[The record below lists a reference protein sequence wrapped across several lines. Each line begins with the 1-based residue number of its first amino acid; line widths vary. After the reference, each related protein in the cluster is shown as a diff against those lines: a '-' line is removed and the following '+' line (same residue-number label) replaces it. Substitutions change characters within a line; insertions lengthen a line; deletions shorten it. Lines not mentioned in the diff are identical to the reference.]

1 MLHKYTDQNL
11 LEIIRGSKSVATS
24 DLLLFKLTH
33 SDLSEEIETQYAV
46 SRLLKK
52 PNSDVEKY
60 FVELVESEDLPLR
73 KKYHLIRAMPKFKS
87 LEALNVLG
95 RQIGR
100 YDYDINSCI
109 LYSLLDFYDHSEF
122 RNENLQPVLDGIYMV
137 ISKTE
142 LDGLDYLMAAEKL
155 DNETHSKV
163 SEIFLSFPNFSGEEL
178 EFGKLKKIF
187 LKRGVRLKTYGG

>member
-1 MLHKYTDQNL
+1 MDMLRRYTNQHLFDVIEGKAN
-11 LEIIRGSKSVATS
+11 IAKV
-24 DLLLFKLTH
+24 DLLVFKLTH
-33 SDLSEEIETQYAV
+33 SDLSEEIETQYAI

-52 PNSDVEKY
+52 PDPDVEKY
-60 FVELVESEDLPLR
+60 FIELVESEDLSLR
-73 KKYHLIRAMPKFKS
+73 KKYHLIRAMPKFNS
-87 LEALNVLG
+87 LEALNVLV
-95 RQIGR
+95 RQIGK

-155 DNETHSKV
+155 DNDTHPKV
-163 SEIFLSFPNFSGEEL
+163 SKIFSNFPTFSGEEL
-178 EFGKLKKIF
+178 GFGKLKKIF
-187 LKRGVRLKTYGG
+187 LKRGVRL